1 MATIYDADLENLL
14 HSLEGLD
21 ADFANFNSEVFAV
34 LGGADSNLPVG
45 SIQMQASRDL
55 QNEVADCLR
64 SISKRLA
71 WLTDVCNAL
80 FSVNFIVLERE
91 SPERLDEITPP
102 PNNGTKPDEE

>member
-1 MATIYDADLENLL
+1 MATIEDRHLEDLL
-14 HSLEGLD
+14 HSLEALD
-21 ADFANFNSEVFAV
+21 AGFVNINSEVFTV
-34 LGGADSNLPVG
+34 LGGTDSNLPVS